1 MAGRGACRTDGMK
14 AFKGGKNMKKL
25 HCKTN
30 QWNLMEFDGI

>member
-1 MAGRGACRTDGMK
+1 MK